1 MTIRASFDKL
11 RTHGFLPIMVS
22 LSNHTV
28 TAERDLYF
36 LTKRSWMMTDN
47 GKVTNIFLSG
57 VGGQGI
63 ILASNILAE
72 VFRQAGYDVKKSEVH
87 GMAQRGGDV
96 TTHFRFGKKVY
107 SPLIKYG
114 DVDFLLS
121 FELLEAER
129 YINWVKPEGKIV
141 INKQAILPPA
151 VTLGQ
156 MEYPKDIEKTFKKY
170 FKNNV
175 WVING
180 QEIARK
186 LGNIQAAN
194 VVLVG
199 AFSNFFPEIKEDQ
212 WIDAVK
218 GLLAAK
224 LHELN
229 IKAFDEGRK
238 AFSQASD

>member
-1 MTIRASFDKL
+1 MK
-11 RTHGFLPIMVS
+11 
-22 LSNHTV
+22 
-28 TAERDLYF
+28 E
-36 LTKRSWMMTDN
+36 N

-57 VGGQGI
+57 VGGQGT

-72 VFRQAGYDVKKSEVH
+72 VFLKAGYDVKKSEVH

-114 DVDFLLS
+114 NVDYLIS
-121 FELLEAER
+121 FEMLEAAR
-129 YINWVKPEGKIV
+129 YINWVKPEGKII
-141 INKQAILPPA
+141 INKQEILPPA
-151 VTLGQ
+151 VSLGQ
-156 MEYPKDIEKTFKKY
+156 MAYPKNIEKMFKKY
-170 FKNNV
+170 FKDNV
-175 WVING
+175 WIVNG

-199 AFSNFFPEIKEDQ
+199 AFSNFFPEFKEEQWTNAIKE
-212 WIDAVK
+212 
-218 GLLAAK
+218 LLAAK

-229 IKAFDEGRK
+229 IKAFYEGRK
-238 AFSQASD
+238 ALQG